1 MVKHFENPR
10 RKRGGR
16 GSSPKSESETMTLEW
31 RSEREHVHT
40 VVRGTIYAF
49 LSTSYKCDSKI
60 SCKSFQKILKYINFQ
75 TEANNLTKISE
86 NSDKKVKWSRHS
98 WGRDFRKFWFS
109 WQSCRLLQKSVKFR
123 GMVLWLGIGLT
134 TFPPHFRTLT
144 ISVSIDKHG
153 VQTRLARFM

>member
-1 MVKHFENPR
+1 MI
-10 RKRGGR
+10 
-16 GSSPKSESETMTLEW
+16 LDW
-31 RSEREHVHT
+31 RSERDHVHT

-49 LSTSYKCDSKI
+49 LSTSYNSDHGDGRI
-60 SCKSFQKILKYINFQ
+60 SCKSFQIIRKYLNFQ

-123 GMVLWLGIGLT
+123 AMVLWLGIGLT
-134 TFPPHFRTLT
+134 KVYSPLV
-144 ISVSIDKHG
+144 SV
-153 VQTRLARFM
+153 